1 MCGLSKATAGSAQ
14 YTQRVASA
22 LIRVGMRKVG
32 IRIGLQPAADLAEA
46 AVLPLL
52 PYRSDQMSA
61 A

>member
-1 MCGLSKATAGSAQ
+1 
-14 YTQRVASA
+14 
-22 LIRVGMRKVG
+22 MRKVG

-52 PYRSDQMSA
+52 PYWSDQMSA